1 LLVGC
6 CAAGKLDIST
16 GVSGLNASAANAL
29 NLSTISVTSSVG
41 GIRRLDKSIGV
52 TMGIGTM
59 SDCALVLCVLAIDS
73 DPLGVKAGVALPLNG
88 DSLLLNGY
96 AGPSPDNRDIGVC
109 TGVDV
114 PVTGVYVAGGLSSSA
129 LSNCSCSDS
138 ELSGALYDR

>member
-1 LLVGC
+1 L
-6 CAAGKLDIST
+6 
-16 GVSGLNASAANAL
+16 
-29 NLSTISVTSSVG
+29 VG
-41 GIRRLDKSIGV
+41 GIPRLDKSIGV

-59 SDCALVLCVLAIDS
+59 SDCVLVLCVLVIDS

-96 AGPSPDNRDIGVC
+96 AGPSPDNWDIGVR

-114 PVTGVYVAGGLSSSA
+114 PVTGVCVAGGLSSSA